1 MVNVF
6 VIARVL
12 LLINSLDF
20 VLSQQNNLSQCRI
33 VCDEEPTVP
42 DRVGP
47 SSILSRGKMGQKGEK
62 GDVGSPGQKGESN
75 KHVISKL
82 AKKFEI
88 LENKVQE
95 QSEVIA
101 KLSEMLQNS
110 SVLMKKRSEIT
121 EINSDLIK
129 NLSETLIS
137 KSELIED
144 LSKCETEQIENAS
157 SNITGKNENFT
168 TLLRHNEVVEYK
180 CNDGYFSKS
189 LPIRKCSRGKV
200 LPSFQTQPFTCI
212 DVCSQT
218 PCKNNGTCYLDANE
232 EIFYKCFCQAPY
244 FGDNCEKKHCIDDDP
259 CLNNGECHPT
269 EDGVGYNCTCLP
281 KYYGEHCEYEYCK
294 DLNPCSNE
302 GECVSTEDGN
312 SYRCSC
318 LPKYYGNNCQYEYCK
333 DVDPC
338 LYNGVCTTTDDSY
351 DCSCKYG
358 FGGVHCEIDTCFRF
372 EVVSTSG
379 NYYKAKSICESRGGE
394 IVSRLLGDDGVNYH
408 SEIRRVANSYN
419 YDFWIGI
426 TDSYSEGTWLFTNGQ
441 PANNLM
447 FSWNNGEPN
456 NQGDEDCSVLYF
468 HNKRMNDGACHRKGT
483 SQGVMC
489 QFPNGMC

>member
-157 SNITGKNENFT
+157 SNITGKNENST

-218 PCKNNGTCYLDANE
+218 PCKNNGTCNLDANE

-244 FGDNCEKKHCIDDDP
+244 YGDNCEKKHCIDDDP
-259 CLNNGECHPT
+259 CLNNGECNPT
-269 EDGVGYNCTCLP
+269 EDGIGYNCTCLP
-281 KYYGEHCEYEYCK
+281 KYYGEE
-294 DLNPCSNE
+294 
-302 GECVSTEDGN
+302 
-312 SYRCSC
+312 
-318 LPKYYGNNCQYEYCK
+318 CQYEYCK
-333 DVDPC
+333 DSNPCSNGGECISTKDSNSYKCSCAPKYYGDLCEYEYCQDSNPC
-338 LYNGVCTTTDDSY
+338 LNDGVCSTTDRDYS
-351 DCSCKYG
+351 CQCKYG
-358 FGGVHCEIDTCFRF
+358 YGGVNCEIDDCFRF
-372 EVVSTSG
+372 EVHTTSSSFHG
-379 NYYKAKSICESRGGE
+379 SKRYCNSIGGE
-394 IVSRLLGDDGVNYH
+394 IVSRLLGNDGLNYH
-408 SEIRRVANSYN
+408 SKIRKVVSSQRSH
-419 YDFWIGI
+419 FWVGVN
-426 TDSYSEGTWLFTNGQ
+426 DEAYEGSWKFEDGQ
-441 PANNLM
+441 PATNLM
-447 FSWNNGEPN
+447 FSWGSGQPDNSYN
-456 NQGDEDCSVLYF
+456 EDCVYFNYNWNGLNDISCGSPHVRKVL
-468 HNKRMNDGACHRKGT
+468 
-483 SQGVMC
+483 C
-489 QFPNGMC
+489 QLPTGYC

>member
-95 QSEVIA
+95 QSEVIV

-110 SVLMKKRSEIT
+110 SDLMKKRSEIT

-144 LSKCETEQIENAS
+144 LSSE
-157 SNITGKNENFT
+157 
-168 TLLRHNEVVEYK
+168 LL
-180 CNDGYFSKS
+180 S
-189 LPIRKCSRGKV
+189 
-200 LPSFQTQPFTCI
+200 
-212 DVCSQT
+212 
-218 PCKNNGTCYLDANE
+218 
-232 EIFYKCFCQAPY
+232 
-244 FGDNCEKKHCIDDDP
+244 
-259 CLNNGECHPT
+259 
-269 EDGVGYNCTCLP
+269 
-281 KYYGEHCEYEYCK
+281 
-294 DLNPCSNE
+294 
-302 GECVSTEDGN
+302 
-312 SYRCSC
+312 
-318 LPKYYGNNCQYEYCK
+318 
-333 DVDPC
+333 
-338 LYNGVCTTTDDSY
+338 
-351 DCSCKYG
+351 
-358 FGGVHCEIDTCFRF
+358 
-372 EVVSTSG
+372 
-379 NYYKAKSICESRGGE
+379 
-394 IVSRLLGDDGVNYH
+394 
-408 SEIRRVANSYN
+408 
-419 YDFWIGI
+419 
-426 TDSYSEGTWLFTNGQ
+426 
-441 PANNLM
+441 
-447 FSWNNGEPN
+447 
-456 NQGDEDCSVLYF
+456 
-468 HNKRMNDGACHRKGT
+468 
-483 SQGVMC
+483 
-489 QFPNGMC
+489 